1 MGLFN
6 KLINQKEAS
15 KRQQGAIYEQKARV
29 FLEEKGFRFVA
40 ANQYFRGGEL
50 DLIMQDGETTVF
62 VEVRQRKNNRFG
74 SAVESI
80 DYRKQQKWQ
89 NAANMWLL
97 KQNKSLET
105 ANCRFD
111 VVVFEGNQP
120 PIWIPNFLG

>member
-6 KLINQKEAS
+6 RLIN
-15 KRQQGAIYEQKARV
+15 KREQGSFYEQKARV
-29 FLEEKGFRFVA
+29 FLEQQGLRFVA
-40 ANQYFRGGEL
+40 ANRHFKGGEL
-50 DLIMQDGETTVF
+50 DLIMQDGQTIVF
-62 VEVRQRKNNRFG
+62 VEVRQRKSDRYG

-97 KQNKSLET
+97 KQHQSLET

-111 VVVFEGNQP
+111 VVAFDGSQSP
-120 PIWIPNFLG
+120 LWIPNFLG